1 MKTFLFFIGVINCI
15 NFGKRMENFQ
25 NHHFKNSENSILKT
39 DEQKV
44 LRKIMEF
51 DNLSWT
57 LEKFR
62 QLKERFPQETSSFPR
77 YFRKYISIKLVR
89 RKSIDCID

>member
-1 MKTFLFFIGVINCI
+1 MKTFLFLFGVINCI

-25 NHHFKNSENSILKT
+25 NHHLKKSEKSILKK
-39 DEQKV
+39 DEPKV
-44 LRKIMEF
+44 TRKIEEF

-62 QLKERFPQETSSFPR
+62 QLKERFPEKTSSFSR

-89 RKSIDCID
+89 KKSIDCIY